1 MPEYNNFN
9 YVAIGDRIRDNR
21 RRLKLSQEKLLE
33 VLENK
38 PHFGRNTLSDLENGK
53 PEAFAAVSLAQLNA
67 LCELFECSIG
77 HLLGEYDNKSA
88 DSKLVHDFTGLS
100 ESAIDYL
107 HEKSQSPKY
116 LEVLNILLKPGNFDN
131 ALFHIS
137 EYMEAVHQYEGLTH
151 IRQKRQQQMLLE
163 SVQEYGDL
171 RSYNYP
177 YNDSLDTQIKQT
189 EEKRDI
195 EELKIN
201 NYFRFIIQ
209 QIERIAKKGNSN
221 MSDNIV
227 L

>member
-1 MPEYNNFN
+1 MSEYNNFN
-9 YVAIGDRIRDNR
+9 YVAIGDRIRNNR
-21 RRLKLSQEKLLE
+21 RKLKLSQEKLLE

-67 LCELFECSIG
+67 LCELFGCSIG

-137 EYMEAVHQYEGLTH
+137 EYMKAVHQYEELTQM
-151 IRQKRQQQMLLE
+151 RRKRQQQMLLE

-171 RSYNYP
+171 RAYNYP
-177 YNDSLDTQIKQT
+177 YNDSLDTKIKRT
-189 EEKRDI
+189 GEKKDI
-195 EELKIN
+195 EELRVN
-201 NYFRFIIQ
+201 DYFRFIIQ
-209 QIERIAKKGNSN
+209 QVERIAQKGNAN
-221 MSDNIV
+221 TLDNNE

>member
-1 MPEYNNFN
+1 MSEYNSFN
-9 YVAIGDRIRDNR
+9 YVAIGNRIRDNR

-53 PEAFAAVSLAQLNA
+53 PEAFAAVNLSQLDA
-67 LCELFECSIG
+67 LCELFGCSIG

-107 HEKSQSPKY
+107 HEKSRSPKY

-131 ALFHIS
+131 ALLHIS
-137 EYMEAVHQYEGLTH
+137 KYMKAVHLYKGLNEMRNRRREQ
-151 IRQKRQQQMLLE
+151 ILIKCI
-163 SVQEYGDL
+163 QEYGDL

-177 YNDSLDTQIKQT
+177 YNDSLDTKIKDT
-189 EEKRDI
+189 EMQLDI
-195 EELKIN
+195 EEFKIDQ
-201 NYFRFIIQ
+201 YFKYIIQ
-209 QIERIAKKGNSN
+209 EITRIANEE
-221 MSDNIV
+221 
-227 L
+227 